1 VLLPLRQPC
10 EAAKDPVQTNPRAD
24 NRRPK
29 EVRSWKAEVRTSPYR
44 RRQDSDFGLQHFHH
58 LLVNCVYSCRYRST
72 HSEATEV
79 SGVPLNRRDPARQ
92 SRNRGW
98 SADILVRSNP
108 ERIKNSRSSV
118 SQRVNVDCCG
128 QECPRSGLACGSAA
142 LGLRGLIG
150 SSLLIAALRLC
161 GFALNTNAI
170 PATTSNRH
178 PRPLRLPL

>member
-108 ERIKNSRSSV
+108 RPRAGSPNFVNSLCAPA
-118 SQRVNVDCCG
+118 CCG
-128 QECPRSGLACGSAA
+128 QECPRSGPVISSQPANNLGYCSAMNAEKTIRLWLA
-142 LGLRGLIG
+142 
-150 SSLLIAALRLC
+150 LC
-161 GFALNTNAI
+161 FPPFAL
-170 PATTSNRH
+170 
-178 PRPLRLPL
+178 LPSHFFSHA